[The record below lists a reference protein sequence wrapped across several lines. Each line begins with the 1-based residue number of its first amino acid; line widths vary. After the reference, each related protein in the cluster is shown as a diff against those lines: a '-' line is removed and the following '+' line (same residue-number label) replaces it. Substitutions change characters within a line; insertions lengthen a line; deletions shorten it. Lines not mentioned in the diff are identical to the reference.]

1 MKPKKCKKGE
11 ILICV
16 NFCSLRAFA
25 FETIQKVEAKSLRQL
40 EGMLNSTI
48 TKSNSIVKENV
59 LKKILVLYDKEKA
72 FKMVKQLGKLG
83 TVFGI

>member
-1 MKPKKCKKGE
+1 M
-11 ILICV
+11 